1 MNRRQAGAVLATAT
15 GALGL
20 IDLAL
25 VCRQIGIQ
33 EGLTCAA
40 HDPGKFFF
48 HVVLLPIAVLALTF
62 SFPVGVLERVW
73 SDRRKR
79 MALVVVATALISSAA
94 IYGGSDA
101 VRGFERRAPW
111 PADVRKSIVAGALD
125 APTYLARERALLR
138 AEVRA
143 KSKHPSVARA
153 EYTQRVEALLGV
165 ERDYWSQSSFRAKW
179 AGGLTI
185 LGATFAGVIL
195 ATIGVL
201 VLARA
206 LERETVRALSLI
218 VMLLSTW
225 LLFRG
230 YSEWWGN
237 LGELSFGTYT
247 PFVIVGIAI
256 GVATFFLWLLH
267 EWKHPIAVAAGTLG
281 AGVAVVA
288 GIEKF
293 KPEWVA
299 AVAIAVSDYSW
310 SEMLVIYTALGL
322 CSAGLVYLLWPD
334 S

>member
-1 MNRRQAGAVLATAT
+1 MFAVATS
-15 GALGL
+15 ALGL
-20 IDLAL
+20 IDLVL
-25 VCRQIGIQ
+25 VCRQIGVE
-33 EGLTCAA
+33 EGMTCVA

-48 HVVLLPIAVLALTF
+48 HVVLLPIAVLALTL

-79 MALVVVATALISSAA
+79 VAFVVVATASIASAA
-94 IYGGSDA
+94 IYGGADA
-101 VRGFERRAPW
+101 IHGFERRTPW
-111 PADVRKSIVAGALD
+111 PPDVRRAIVDGVD
-125 APTYLARERALLR
+125 APTHLARERARLR
-138 AEVRA
+138 IEVRA
-143 KSKHPSVARA
+143 NTKTPSTALA
-153 EYTQRVEALLGV
+153 EYKQRVEALIGV

-185 LGATFAGVIL
+185 LGSAFAGVII
-195 ATIGVL
+195 ATIGLL
-201 VLARA
+201 VLARS

-237 LGELSFGTYT
+237 LGELSFVTYT

-256 GVATFFLWLLH
+256 AVATFFLWLLH

-281 AGVAVVA
+281 AAVAFVA

-299 AVAIAVSDYSW
+299 AIAMAVSDYSW